1 MWAQAATHSRIL
13 QEHGIISLC
22 RTEVYISYSLLQ
34 ANIWFMLEFPELKNV
49 LDFLACPSSSELLKQ
64 AAEIS
69 MSCANRTEQCLRRRT
84 EGKAVEQTF

>member
-22 RTEVYISYSLLQ
+22 RTKIYISYLLLH

-49 LDFLACPSSSELLKQ
+49 PDFVACPSSSGLLSKQ
-64 AAEIS
+64 QKSACPAQTGQS
-69 MSCANRTEQCLRRRT
+69 NAW
-84 EGKAVEQTF
+84 GVEQREKQ